1 MKKLLLIRHAKA
13 VHDLSYMDFE
23 RPLKPSGIK
32 DAQFMAERL
41 IRHDFKPQILVTSP
55 ALRTLATAEIFTEYL
70 SLPKAKEDKK
80 IYDASRLSLLDVI
93 NNFDDKYDFIAL
105 VGHNPSIEQ
114 ITHYLTGQSV
124 AFPTCAIGLIE
135 FEFDNW
141 SLVSSG
147 TGTLKW
153 HDSPKED

>member
-32 DAQFMAERL
+32 DAKFMAERL
-41 IRHDFKPQILVTSP
+41 IKHDVKPQILITSP

-70 SLPKAKEDKK
+70 SLPKAREDKK
-80 IYDASRLSLLDVI
+80 IYDASRLSILDVI
-93 NNFDDKYDFIAL
+93 NSFDDQYDFIGL
-105 VGHNPSIEQ
+105 VGHNPAIEQ
-114 ITHYLTGQSV
+114 IAHYLTGQSV
-124 AFPTCAIGLIE
+124 NFSTCALALIE

-141 SLVSSG
+141 SLVNSG

>member
-1 MKKLLLIRHAKA
+1 
-13 VHDLSYMDFE
+13 
-23 RPLKPSGIK
+23 
-32 DAQFMAERL
+32 
-41 IRHDFKPQILVTSP
+41 
-55 ALRTLATAEIFTEYL
+55 
-70 SLPKAKEDKK
+70 
-80 IYDASRLSLLDVI
+80 
-93 NNFDDKYDFIAL
+93 DFIAL